1 LVSSWWEPVYSFD
14 SEELRVLRNSVREF
28 GERFLAPVARR
39 IDEENR
45 VPDEVLDAAREMG
58 YFALRVP
65 EDYGGPG
72 LSTLESA
79 VVVEELA
86 RYSSAVAIMATVSG
100 TMVAYPLVHYA
111 GGALRE
117 EYLSRLARGEIGAF
131 ALTEPCC
138 GTDAAAITTRAFRDG
153 DEWVI
158 RGRKVFITNAPY
170 ASFFLVAARTGRPED
185 RHRGISLFVV
195 PKGDCVEVSK
205 LEMMGYRG
213 SGTSEVVFED
223 CRVPLDHVV
232 GEVNGGFKIVMDALN
247 EGRIITAATG
257 LGIMQA
263 AFDEAFSYARQR
275 ESMGK
280 PLIEHQ
286 MVQAMIADMKVLLEA
301 ARNLIYT
308 AAVKVDSG
316 DPDYPM
322 WSSIAKL
329 AAARWGVDLARMAV
343 QVLGGLGYS
352 KESPVERHYRDI
364 KMIEIGDGT
373 NEVQRMV
380 IVKALLG
387 KVRAPRG

>member
-1 LVSSWWEPVYSFD
+1 MLFESG
-14 SEELRVLRNSVREF
+14 ELEVLRRSVREF
-28 GERFLAPVARR
+28 GEKYLAPVAKK
-39 IDEENR
+39 IDAENR
-45 VPDEVLDAAREMG
+45 VPEDILNAAREMG

-65 EDYGGPG
+65 EEYGGPG

-79 VVVEELA
+79 IVVEELA
-86 RYSSAVAIMATVSG
+86 RYSSALAIMATVSG
-100 TMVAYPLVHYA
+100 TMVAYPLLHYA
-111 GGALRE
+111 SE
-117 EYLSRLARGEIGAF
+117 ELKRKYLGRLAEGSIGAF

-138 GTDAAAITTRAFRDG
+138 GTDAAAITTRAVRDG

-158 RGRKVFITNAPY
+158 NGRKVFITNAPY
-170 ASFFLVAARTGRPED
+170 ADFFLVAARTGRPED
-185 RHRGISLFVV
+185 RHRGVSIFVV
-195 PKGDCVEVSK
+195 DKGPCIEVSK

-223 CRVPLDHVV
+223 CRVPAGNLV
-232 GEVNGGFKIVMDALN
+232 GEVNQGFKIVMDALN

-263 AFDEAFSYARQR
+263 AFDEAFNYARQR

-286 MVQAMIADMKVLLEA
+286 MVQAMIADMKTLLEA
-301 ARNLIYT
+301 ARQLIYT
-308 AAVKVDSG
+308 AAVKVDRG
-316 DPDYPM
+316 DEDYPL
-322 WSSIAKL
+322 WSSMAKL
-329 AAARWGVDLARMAV
+329 AAARWGVDLVRMAM
-343 QVLGGLGYS
+343 QVLGGIGYS

-387 KVRAPRG
+387 KVRAPRR